1 MNPLTKTLQNSTTFL
16 PPSDTELEK
25 VILGAVLLD
34 FKALNRVEGILTPK
48 KFFDPR
54 NELIMEAVLKLKSE
68 NLPIDIL
75 TVTQTLRKSKEL
87 TSAGGPQ
94 YIAELTNRVS
104 STANLE
110 VWALQLTEMY
120 LKRELAKSA
129 ARIAE
134 LALSPENDPFEI
146 YNQFSAELTDLI
158 RDNLKGQSSHV
169 STITPETSESI
180 EAREKT
186 GVAGIPTGIRAIDS
200 VLGGHQ
206 KSDLVYIAARPG
218 MGKTSFA
225 ISVLLNMAQQ
235 NKPVAFF
242 SLEMSRVQIVFR
254 MTSIL
259 SGLNAEQ
266 LAKHRLDRETKV
278 KYYQTVDQL
287 NALPIFID
295 DNAALS
301 VYDLKTRI
309 RTLRE
314 KHKIEAVFID
324 YVQLISAAKS
334 KNANRE
340 QEVSAISRGLK
351 LIAKENNLP
360 VIALAQLSRSLETR
374 SDKRPMLSDLRDSG
388 SLEQDADVV
397 SFLYRQD
404 YYDKNSGINNAEFI
418 IAKHRNGRT
427 GFVNINFTPE
437 TMHYTDIQNV
447 QPQNYFDL

>member
-1 MNPLTKTLQNSTTFL
+1 MNLTTFL
-16 PPSDTELEK
+16 PPNDIELEK
-25 VILGAVLLD
+25 IILGAILLD
-34 FKALNRVEGILTPK
+34 FNALKRVDGILTSE

-54 NELIMEAVLKLKSE
+54 NGLVMDSVLKLK
-68 NLPIDIL
+68 NDNQPIDIL
-75 TVTQTLRKSKEL
+75 TVIQTLRKSKEL
-87 TSAGGPQ
+87 TNAGGPQ
-94 YIAELTNRVS
+94 YISDLTNRVS

-110 VWALQLTEMY
+110 TWALSLTEMY
-120 LKRELAKSA
+120 LKRELSKSA
-129 ARIAE
+129 ARVAE
-134 LALSPENDPFEI
+134 LALSPETDPFEL
-146 YNQFSAELTDLI
+146 YNNFSAELTELI
-158 RDNLKGQSSHV
+158 RSNLKGQSSHV
-169 STITPETSESI
+169 STITPETTDSI
-180 EAREKT
+180 EGREKT
-186 GVAGIPTGIRAIDS
+186 GVAGLPTGIRAIDG

-225 ISVLLNMAQQ
+225 ISVLLNMAQ
-235 NKPVAFF
+235 NGKPVAFF

-254 MTSIL
+254 MASIL
-259 SGLNAEQ
+259 SGINAEQ
-266 LAKHRLDRETKV
+266 LAKHRLDRDSKV

-287 NALPIFID
+287 NALPIYID

-301 VYDLKTRI
+301 IYDLKTRV
-309 RTLRE
+309 RTLKE

-324 YVQLISAAKS
+324 YVQLIAAAKS
-334 KNANRE
+334 KTANRE

-351 LIAKENNLP
+351 LIAKENDIP

-404 YYDKNSGINNAEFI
+404 YYDKNSGINTAEFI

-437 TMHYTDIQNV
+437 TMHYTDTAQI
-447 QPQNYFDL
+447 QPQNYFEL

>member
-1 MNPLTKTLQNSTTFL
+1 MKELIKTSQSLTTFL
-16 PPSDTELEK
+16 PPNDTELEK

-34 FKALNRVEGILTPK
+34 FKALNRVEGIVTPK

-54 NELIMEAVLKLKSE
+54 NELVMEAILKLKSE

-75 TVTQTLRKSKEL
+75 TVVQTLRKSKQI
-87 TSAGGPQ
+87 TNVGGAV

-129 ARIAE
+129 SRIAE
-134 LALSPENDPFEI
+134 LALSAETDPFEI
-146 YNQFSAELTDLI
+146 YNEFSAELTDLI
-158 RDNLKGQSSHV
+158 RDNLKGQSLHV
-169 STITPETSESI
+169 STITPETTESI

-186 GVAGIPTGIRAIDS
+186 GVAGIPTGIQAIDN

-225 ISVLLNMAQQ
+225 ISVMLNMAEKG
-235 NKPVAFF
+235 KPVAFF

-254 MTSIL
+254 MASIL

-266 LAKHRLDRETKV
+266 LAKHRLDKETKV
-278 KYYQTVDQL
+278 KYYQTVDRL

-301 VYDLKTRI
+301 VYDLKTRV

-334 KNANRE
+334 KTANRE

-397 SFLYRQD
+397 SFLYRAD

-437 TMHYTDIQNV
+437 TMHYSDTSKAI
-447 QPQNYFDL
+447 NYESWEL

>member
-1 MNPLTKTLQNSTTFL
+1 MTNSNIL
-16 PPSDTELEK
+16 VPPSDVDLEK
-25 VILGAVLLD
+25 TILGAILLD
-34 FKALNRVEGILTPK
+34 FKALNRVDGILTPK

-54 NELIMEAVLKLKSE
+54 NELVMQSVLKLKNE

-75 TVTQTLRKSKEL
+75 TVTQTLRKNKEL
-87 TSAGGPQ
+87 TSAGGPA
-94 YIAELTNRVS
+94 YIAELTSRVS

-110 VWALQLTEMY
+110 VWALSLTEMY
-120 LKRELAKSA
+120 LKREIAKSA
-129 ARIAE
+129 ARMAE
-134 LALSPENDPFEI
+134 LALSPENDPFDL
-146 YNQFSAELTDLI
+146 YNQFSTELTDLI

-169 STITPETSESI
+169 STITPETSLSI
-180 EAREKT
+180 EGREKT
-186 GVAGIPTGIRAIDS
+186 GVSGTPTGIRSIDG

-206 KSDLVYIAARPG
+206 KSDLVYVAARPG

-225 ISVLLNMAQQ
+225 LSVLINIA
-235 NKPVAFF
+235 KTGKAVAFF

-254 MTSIL
+254 MASIL
-259 SGLNAEQ
+259 SGINAEM

-278 KYYQTVDQL
+278 KYYQIVDEL
-287 NALPIFID
+287 NALPIYID
-295 DNAALS
+295 DQAALTIH
-301 VYDLKTRI
+301 DIKTRV

-324 YVQLISAAKS
+324 YVQLISAP
-334 KNANRE
+334 KNKTANRE

-351 LIAKENNLP
+351 LIAKENDLP

-397 SFLYRQD
+397 AFLYRED
-404 YYDKNSGINNAEFI
+404 YYSKESGINTAEFI

-437 TMHYTDIQNV
+437 TMHYTDTQQI
-447 QPQNYFDL
+447 QPQNYFEL

>member
-1 MNPLTKTLQNSTTFL
+1 MTNSNIL
-16 PPSDTELEK
+16 VPPSDVDLEK
-25 VILGAVLLD
+25 TILGAILLD
-34 FKALNRVEGILTPK
+34 FKALNRVDGILTPQ

-54 NELIMEAVLKLKSE
+54 NELVMQSVLKLKNE

-75 TVTQTLRKSKEL
+75 TVTQTLRKNKEL
-87 TSAGGPQ
+87 TSAGGPA
-94 YIAELTNRVS
+94 YIAELTSRVS

-110 VWALQLTEMY
+110 VWALSLTEMY
-120 LKRELAKSA
+120 LKREISKSA
-129 ARIAE
+129 ARMAE
-134 LALSPENDPFEI
+134 LALSPENDPFDL
-146 YNQFSAELTDLI
+146 YNQFSTELTDLI

-169 STITPETSESI
+169 STITPETTLSI
-180 EAREKT
+180 EGREKT
-186 GVAGIPTGIRAIDS
+186 GVSGTPTGIRAIDG

-225 ISVLLNMAQQ
+225 LSVLINIA
-235 NKPVAFF
+235 KTGKAVAFF

-254 MTSIL
+254 MASIL
-259 SGLNAEQ
+259 SGINAEM

-278 KYYQTVDQL
+278 KYYQIIDEL
-287 NALPIFID
+287 NALPIYID
-295 DNAALS
+295 DQAALTIH
-301 VYDLKTRI
+301 DLKTRV

-334 KNANRE
+334 KTANRE

-351 LIAKENNLP
+351 LIAKENDLP

-397 SFLYRQD
+397 AFLYRED
-404 YYDKNSGINNAEFI
+404 YYSKESGIKTAEFI

-437 TMHYTDIQNV
+437 TMHYTDTQQS
-447 QPQNYFDL
+447 QPKNYFEL

>member
-1 MNPLTKTLQNSTTFL
+1 MNTTHYNTSL
-16 PPSDTELEK
+16 IPPSDTELEK
-25 VILGAVLLD
+25 TILGAILLD
-34 FKALNRVEGILTPK
+34 FNALNRVEGILTPQ

-54 NELIMEAVLKLKSE
+54 NGLIIESVLRLKSQ

-75 TVTQTLRKSKEL
+75 TVTQTLRKNNQLSE
-87 TSAGGPQ
+87 AGGAM
-94 YIAELTNRVS
+94 YLSELTNRVA

-120 LKRELAKSA
+120 LKRELSKA
-129 ARIAE
+129 ASRIAE
-134 LALSPENDPFEI
+134 LALSPEVDPFEL

-158 RDNLKGQSSHV
+158 RDNLKGQSMHV
-169 STITPETSESI
+169 STITPETSQSI

-186 GVAGIPTGIRAIDS
+186 GVAGIPTGIRAIDG

-235 NKPVAFF
+235 GKPVAFF
-242 SLEMSRVQIVFR
+242 SLEMSKVQIVFR
-254 MTSIL
+254 MASIL
-259 SGLNAEQ
+259 SGLNAEM
-266 LAKHRLDRETKV
+266 LAKHRLDRDSKV
-278 KYYQTVDQL
+278 KYYQIVDRI
-287 NALPIFID
+287 NALPIYID

-301 VYDLKTRI
+301 IYDLKTRI

-314 KHKIEAVFID
+314 KYKIEAVFID
-324 YVQLISAAKS
+324 YVQLIAAAKS
-334 KNANRE
+334 KTANRE

-351 LIAKENNLP
+351 LIAKENDLP

-397 SFLYRQD
+397 SFLFRQD

-427 GFVNINFTPE
+427 GFVNVNFTPE
-437 TMHYTDIQNV
+437 TMHYTDTQKIQ
-447 QPQNYFDL
+447 PENYFEL

>member
-1 MNPLTKTLQNSTTFL
+1 MTNLNILV
-16 PPSDTELEK
+16 PPSDVDLEK
-25 VILGAVLLD
+25 TILGAILLD
-34 FKALNRVEGILTPK
+34 FKALNRVDGILTPQ

-54 NELIMEAVLKLKSE
+54 NGLIMESVLKLKNE

-75 TVTQTLRKSKEL
+75 TVTQTLRKNKEL
-87 TSAGGPQ
+87 TSAGGPA
-94 YIAELTNRVS
+94 YIAELTSRVS

-110 VWALQLTEMY
+110 VWALSLTEMY
-120 LKRELAKSA
+120 LKREIAKSA
-129 ARIAE
+129 ARMAE
-134 LALSPENDPFEI
+134 LALSPENDPFDL

-169 STITPETSESI
+169 STITPETTLSI
-180 EAREKT
+180 EGREKT
-186 GVAGIPTGIRAIDS
+186 GVSGTPTGIRSIDG

-206 KSDLVYIAARPG
+206 KSDLVYVAARPG

-225 ISVLLNMAQQ
+225 LSILINIA
-235 NKPVAFF
+235 KTGKAVAFF

-254 MTSIL
+254 MASIL
-259 SGLNAEQ
+259 SGINAEM

-278 KYYQTVDQL
+278 KYYQIVDEL
-287 NALPIFID
+287 NALPIYID
-295 DNAALS
+295 DQAALTIH
-301 VYDLKTRI
+301 DLKTRV

-324 YVQLISAAKS
+324 YVQLISAAKN
-334 KNANRE
+334 KTANRE

-351 LIAKENNLP
+351 LIAKENEVP

-397 SFLYRQD
+397 AFLYRED
-404 YYDKNSGINNAEFI
+404 YYNKESGINIAEFI

-437 TMHYTDIQNV
+437 TMHYTDVTNPA
-447 QPQNYFDL
+447 PQNYFEL

>member
-1 MNPLTKTLQNSTTFL
+1 MNLTTFL
-16 PPSDTELEK
+16 PPNDTELEK
-25 VILGAVLLD
+25 IILGAILLD
-34 FKALNRVEGILTPK
+34 FNALKRVEGILTSE

-54 NELIMEAVLKLKSE
+54 NGLVMQSVLKLKNE
-68 NLPIDIL
+68 NQPIDIL
-75 TVTQTLRKSKEL
+75 TVTQTLRKGKQL
-87 TSAGGPQ
+87 TSAGGPA
-94 YIAELTNRVS
+94 YVAELTNRVS

-110 VWALQLTEMY
+110 TWALTLTEMY

-129 ARIAE
+129 ARVAE
-134 LALSPENDPFEI
+134 LALSPETDPFEL
-146 YNQFSAELTDLI
+146 YNHFSTELTDLI
-158 RDNLKGQSSHV
+158 RNNLKGQSSHV
-169 STITPETSESI
+169 STITPETTESI

-186 GVAGIPTGIRAIDS
+186 GVAGLPTGIRAIDG

-225 ISVLLNMAQQ
+225 ISVMLNMAQSG
-235 NKPVAFF
+235 KAVAFF

-254 MTSIL
+254 MASIL

-266 LAKHRLDRETKV
+266 LAKHRLDRDAKI

-287 NALPIFID
+287 NALPIYID
-295 DNAALS
+295 DNAALN
-301 VYDLKTRI
+301 VYDIKTRV

-324 YVQLISAAKS
+324 YVQLIAAAKS
-334 KNANRE
+334 KTANRE

-351 LIAKENNLP
+351 LIAKENDLP

-404 YYDKNSGINNAEFI
+404 YYDKNSGINTAEFI

-437 TMHYTDIQNV
+437 TMHYTDTQKIQ
-447 QPQNYFDL
+447 PENYFEL

>member
-1 MNPLTKTLQNSTTFL
+1 MNLTTFL
-16 PPSDTELEK
+16 PPNDTELEK
-25 VILGAVLLD
+25 IILGAILLD
-34 FKALNRVEGILTPK
+34 FNALKRVEGILTSE

-54 NELIMEAVLKLKSE
+54 NGLVMESVLKLKNE
-68 NLPIDIL
+68 NQPIDIL
-75 TVTQTLRKSKEL
+75 TVTQTLRKGKQL
-87 TSAGGPQ
+87 TSAGGPA
-94 YIAELTNRVS
+94 YVAELTNRVS

-110 VWALQLTEMY
+110 TWALTLTEMY

-129 ARIAE
+129 ARVAE
-134 LALSPENDPFEI
+134 LALSPETDPFEL
-146 YNQFSAELTDLI
+146 YNQFSTELTDLI
-158 RDNLKGQSSHV
+158 RNNLKGQSSHV

-186 GVAGIPTGIRAIDS
+186 GVAGLPTGIRAIDG

-225 ISVLLNMAQQ
+225 ISVMLNMAQSG
-235 NKPVAFF
+235 KPVAFF

-254 MTSIL
+254 MASIL

-266 LAKHRLDRETKV
+266 LAKHRLDRDAKI

-287 NALPIFID
+287 NALPIYID
-295 DNAALS
+295 DNAALN
-301 VYDLKTRI
+301 VYDIKTRV

-324 YVQLISAAKS
+324 YVQLIAAAKS
-334 KNANRE
+334 KTANRE

-351 LIAKENNLP
+351 LIAKENDLP

-404 YYDKNSGINNAEFI
+404 YYDKNSGINTAEFI

-437 TMHYTDIQNV
+437 TMHYTDTQRIE
-447 QPQNYFDL
+447 PENYFEL

>member
-1 MNPLTKTLQNSTTFL
+1 MNLTTFL
-16 PPSDTELEK
+16 PPNDTELEK
-25 VILGAVLLD
+25 IILGAILLD
-34 FKALNRVEGILTPK
+34 FNALKRVEGTLTSE

-54 NELIMEAVLKLKSE
+54 NGLVMESVLKLKNE
-68 NLPIDIL
+68 NQPIDIL
-75 TVTQTLRKSKEL
+75 TVIQTLRKGKQL
-87 TSAGGPQ
+87 TSAGGPA
-94 YIAELTNRVS
+94 YVAELTNRVS

-110 VWALQLTEMY
+110 TWALALTEMY

-129 ARIAE
+129 ARVAE
-134 LALSPENDPFEI
+134 LALSPETDPFEL

-158 RDNLKGQSSHV
+158 RNNLKGQSSHV
-169 STITPETSESI
+169 SSITPETSESI

-186 GVAGIPTGIRAIDS
+186 GVAGLPTGIRAIDS

-225 ISVLLNMAQQ
+225 ISVMLNMAQSG
-235 NKPVAFF
+235 KPVAFF

-254 MTSIL
+254 MASIL

-266 LAKHRLDRETKV
+266 LAKHRLDRDSKI

-287 NALPIFID
+287 NALPIYID
-295 DNAALS
+295 DNAALN
-301 VYDLKTRI
+301 VYDIKTRV

-324 YVQLISAAKS
+324 YVQLIAAAKS
-334 KNANRE
+334 KTANRE

-351 LIAKENNLP
+351 LIAKENDLP

-404 YYDKNSGINNAEFI
+404 YYDKNSGINTAEFI

-437 TMHYTDIQNV
+437 TMHYTDTQKIQ
-447 QPQNYFDL
+447 PENYFEL

>member
-1 MNPLTKTLQNSTTFL
+1 MNLTTPS
-16 PPSDTELEK
+16 PPNDTDLER
-25 VILGAVLLD
+25 VVLGAVLLD
-34 FKALNRVEGILTPK
+34 FKALSRVDGILLPK

-54 NELIMEAVLKLKSE
+54 NEAIMEAVISLKNQ

-75 TVTQTLRKSKEL
+75 TVTQTLRKTKQL
-87 TSAGGPQ
+87 TSAGGAQ
-94 YIAELTNRVS
+94 YVADLTTRVA

-110 VWALQLTEMY
+110 TWAHALTEMH
-120 LKRELAKSA
+120 LKREMGKISMKLTGLAYSVDG
-129 ARIAE
+129 
-134 LALSPENDPFEI
+134 DPFEI
-146 YNQFSAELTDLI
+146 YNQFSSELTELI
-158 RDNLKGQSSHV
+158 RENLKGQSSHV
-169 STITPETSESI
+169 SNTTPEASESI
-180 EAREKT
+180 EGREKT
-186 GVAGIPTGIRAIDS
+186 GISGIPTGIRAIDG

-225 ISVLLNMAQQ
+225 ISVMLNIA
-235 NKPVAFF
+235 KTGRPVAFF

-254 MTSIL
+254 MASIL
-259 SGLNAEQ
+259 SGLNAEM
-266 LAKHRLDRETKV
+266 LAKHRLDKDSKF
-278 KYYQTVDQL
+278 KYYQIIDQL
-287 NALPIFID
+287 NALPIYID
-295 DNAALS
+295 DNAG
-301 VYDLKTRI
+301 VTIYDIKTKV

-314 KHKIEAVFID
+314 KYKVEAVFID
-324 YVQLISAAKS
+324 YVQLISAAKN

-351 LIAKENNLP
+351 LIAKENEIP

-374 SDKRPMLSDLRDSG
+374 TDKRPMLSDLRDSG

-397 SFLYRQD
+397 SFLYRAD

-437 TMHYTDIQNV
+437 TMHYTDTQQM
-447 QPQNYFDL
+447 QPQNYFEL

>member
-1 MNPLTKTLQNSTTFL
+1 MNLTTFL
-16 PPSDTELEK
+16 PPNDTELEK
-25 VILGAVLLD
+25 IILGAILLD
-34 FKALNRVEGILTPK
+34 FNALKRVEGILTSE

-54 NELIMEAVLKLKSE
+54 NGLVMDSILKLKNE
-68 NLPIDIL
+68 NQPIDIL
-75 TVTQTLRKSKEL
+75 TVIQTLRKSKQL

-94 YIAELTNRVS
+94 YISELTNRVS

-110 VWALQLTEMY
+110 AWALSLTEMY

-134 LALSPENDPFEI
+134 LSLSPETDPFEL
-146 YNQFSAELTDLI
+146 YNQFSAELTELI
-158 RDNLKGQSSHV
+158 RSNLKGQSSHV
-169 STITPETSESI
+169 STITPETTESI
-180 EAREKT
+180 ENREKT
-186 GVAGIPTGIRAIDS
+186 GVAGLPTGIRAIDG

-225 ISVLLNMAQQ
+225 ISVLLNMAQ
-235 NKPVAFF
+235 NGKPVAFF

-254 MTSIL
+254 MASIL

-266 LAKHRLDRETKV
+266 LAKHRLDRDSKV

-287 NALPIFID
+287 NALPIYID

-301 VYDLKTRI
+301 IYDLKTRV

-324 YVQLISAAKS
+324 YVQLIAAAKS
-334 KNANRE
+334 KTANRE

-351 LIAKENNLP
+351 LIAKENDLP

-437 TMHYTDIQNV
+437 TMHYTDTPQI
-447 QPQNYFDL
+447 QPQNYFEL

>member
-1 MNPLTKTLQNSTTFL
+1 MNLTTFL

-25 VILGAVLLD
+25 IILGAILLD
-34 FKALNRVEGILTPK
+34 FNALKRVEGTLTSE

-54 NELIMEAVLKLKSE
+54 NGLIMDSILKLKNE
-68 NLPIDIL
+68 NQPIDIL
-75 TVTQTLRKSKEL
+75 TVIQTLRKSKDL
-87 TSAGGPQ
+87 TSAGGAQ
-94 YIAELTNRVS
+94 YISELTNRVS

-110 VWALQLTEMY
+110 VWALSLTEMY
-120 LKRELAKSA
+120 LKRELSKSA

-134 LALSPENDPFEI
+134 LSLSPETDPFEL
-146 YNQFSAELTDLI
+146 YNQFSNELTELI
-158 RDNLKGQSSHV
+158 RSNLKGQSSHV
-169 STITPETSESI
+169 STITPETTESI
-180 EAREKT
+180 EGREKT
-186 GVAGIPTGIRAIDS
+186 GVAGIPTGIRAIDG

-225 ISVLLNMAQQ
+225 ISVMLNMAQSG
-235 NKPVAFF
+235 KAVAFF

-254 MTSIL
+254 MASIL

-266 LAKHRLDRETKV
+266 LAKHRLDRDSKV
-278 KYYQTVDQL
+278 KYYQTVDRL
-287 NALPIFID
+287 NALPIYID

-301 VYDLKTRI
+301 IYDLKTRV

-324 YVQLISAAKS
+324 YVQLIAAAKS
-334 KNANRE
+334 KTANRE

-351 LIAKENNLP
+351 LIAKENDLP

-404 YYDKNSGINNAEFI
+404 YYDKNSGINTAEFI

-437 TMHYTDIQNV
+437 TMHYTDTPQI
-447 QPQNYFDL
+447 QPQNYFEL

>member
-1 MNPLTKTLQNSTTFL
+1 MNLTTFL
-16 PPSDTELEK
+16 PPNDTELEK
-25 VILGAVLLD
+25 IILGAILLD
-34 FKALNRVEGILTPK
+34 FNALKRVEGILTSE

-54 NELIMEAVLKLKSE
+54 NGLVMESVLKLKNE
-68 NLPIDIL
+68 NQPIDIL
-75 TVTQTLRKSKEL
+75 TVTQTLRKGKQL
-87 TSAGGPQ
+87 TSAGGPA
-94 YIAELTNRVS
+94 YVSELTNRVS

-110 VWALQLTEMY
+110 TWALTLTEMY

-129 ARIAE
+129 ARVAE
-134 LALSPENDPFEI
+134 LALSPETDPFEL
-146 YNQFSAELTDLI
+146 YNQFSTELTDLI
-158 RDNLKGQSSHV
+158 RNNLKGQSSHV

-186 GVAGIPTGIRAIDS
+186 GVAGLPTGIRAIDG

-225 ISVLLNMAQQ
+225 ISVMLNMAQSG
-235 NKPVAFF
+235 KPVAFF

-254 MTSIL
+254 MASIL

-266 LAKHRLDRETKV
+266 LAKHRLDRDAKI

-287 NALPIFID
+287 NALPIYID
-295 DNAALS
+295 DNAALN
-301 VYDLKTRI
+301 VYDIKTRV

-324 YVQLISAAKS
+324 YVQLIAAAKS
-334 KNANRE
+334 KTANRE

-351 LIAKENNLP
+351 LIAKENDLP

-404 YYDKNSGINNAEFI
+404 YYDKNSGINTAEFI

-437 TMHYTDIQNV
+437 TMHYTDTQRIE
-447 QPQNYFDL
+447 PENYFEL

>member
-1 MNPLTKTLQNSTTFL
+1 
-16 PPSDTELEK
+16 
-25 VILGAVLLD
+25 
-34 FKALNRVEGILTPK
+34 
-48 KFFDPR
+48 
-54 NELIMEAVLKLKSE
+54 MESVLKLKNE
-68 NLPIDIL
+68 NQPIDIL
-75 TVTQTLRKSKEL
+75 TVTQTLRKGKQL
-87 TSAGGPQ
+87 TSAGGPA
-94 YIAELTNRVS
+94 YVAELTNRVS

-110 VWALQLTEMY
+110 TWALTLTEMY

-129 ARIAE
+129 ARVAE
-134 LALSPENDPFEI
+134 LALSPETDPFEL
-146 YNQFSAELTDLI
+146 YNQFSTELTDLI
-158 RDNLKGQSSHV
+158 RNNLKGQSSHV
-169 STITPETSESI
+169 SSITPETSESI

-186 GVAGIPTGIRAIDS
+186 GVAGLPTGIRAIDG

-225 ISVLLNMAQQ
+225 ISVMLNMAQSG
-235 NKPVAFF
+235 KPVAFF

-254 MTSIL
+254 MASIL

-266 LAKHRLDRETKV
+266 LAKHRLDRDAKI

-287 NALPIFID
+287 NALPIYID
-295 DNAALS
+295 DNAALN
-301 VYDLKTRI
+301 VYDIKTRV

-324 YVQLISAAKS
+324 YVQLIAAAKS
-334 KNANRE
+334 KTANRE

-351 LIAKENNLP
+351 LIAKENDLP

-404 YYDKNSGINNAEFI
+404 YYDKNSGINTAEFI

-437 TMHYTDIQNV
+437 TMHYTDTQKIQ
-447 QPQNYFDL
+447 PENYFEL

>member
-1 MNPLTKTLQNSTTFL
+1 MQSVLQ
-16 PPSDTELEK
+16 
-25 VILGAVLLD
+25 
-34 FKALNRVEGILTPK
+34 
-48 KFFDPR
+48 
-54 NELIMEAVLKLKSE
+54 LK
-68 NLPIDIL
+68 NDNQPIDIL
-75 TVTQTLRKSKEL
+75 TVIQTLRKSKQL
-87 TSAGGPQ
+87 TNAGGPA
-94 YIAELTNRVS
+94 YVSELTNRVS

-110 VWALQLTEMY
+110 TWALTLTEMY
-120 LKRELAKSA
+120 LKRELAKNA
-129 ARIAE
+129 ARMAE
-134 LALSPENDPFEI
+134 MALAPETDPFEL

-158 RDNLKGQSSHV
+158 RTNLKGQSSHV
-169 STITPETSESI
+169 SNITPETSESI

-186 GVAGIPTGIRAIDS
+186 GVAGLPTGIRAIDG

-225 ISVLLNMAQQ
+225 ISVLLNMAKSG
-235 NKPVAFF
+235 KPVAFF

-254 MTSIL
+254 MASIL

-266 LAKHRLDRETKV
+266 LAKHRLDRDAKI

-287 NALPIFID
+287 NALPIYID
-295 DNAALS
+295 DNAALNI
-301 VYDLKTRI
+301 YDLKTRV
-309 RTLRE
+309 RMLSE

-324 YVQLISAAKS
+324 YVQLIAAPKS
-334 KNANRE
+334 KTANRE

-351 LIAKENNLP
+351 LIAKENDLP

-404 YYDKNSGINNAEFI
+404 YYDKTSGINTAEFI

-427 GFVNINFTPE
+427 GFININFTPE
-437 TMHYTDIQNV
+437 TMHYTDIQNKPINTNEV
-447 QPQNYFDL
+447 WDL

>member
-1 MNPLTKTLQNSTTFL
+1 MNLTTFL
-16 PPSDTELEK
+16 PPNDTELEK
-25 VILGAVLLD
+25 IILGAILLD
-34 FKALNRVEGILTPK
+34 FNALKRVDGILTSE

-54 NELIMEAVLKLKSE
+54 NGLVMESVLKLK
-68 NLPIDIL
+68 NDNQPIDIL
-75 TVTQTLRKSKEL
+75 TVTQALRKSKQL

-94 YIAELTNRVS
+94 YISELTSRVS

-110 VWALQLTEMY
+110 VWALSLTEMF

-129 ARIAE
+129 ARVAE
-134 LALSPENDPFEI
+134 LALSPETDPFEL
-146 YNQFSAELTDLI
+146 YNQFSTELTDLI
-158 RDNLKGQSSHV
+158 RNNLKGQSSHV
-169 STITPETSESI
+169 SNITPETTESI

-186 GVAGIPTGIRAIDS
+186 GVAGLPTGIRAIDG

-225 ISVLLNMAQQ
+225 ISVLLNMAKSG
-235 NKPVAFF
+235 KPVAFF

-254 MTSIL
+254 MASIM

-266 LAKHRLDRETKV
+266 LAKHRLDRDSKV

-287 NALPIFID
+287 NALPIYID
-295 DNAALS
+295 DNAALNI
-301 VYDLKTRI
+301 YDLKTRV
-309 RTLRE
+309 RTLKE

-324 YVQLISAAKS
+324 YVQLIAAAKS
-334 KNANRE
+334 KTANRE

-351 LIAKENNLP
+351 LIAKENDLP

-404 YYDKNSGINNAEFI
+404 YYDKTSGINTAEFI

-437 TMHYTDIQNV
+437 TMHYTDTPKIQPEN
-447 QPQNYFDL
+447 FFEL

>member
-1 MNPLTKTLQNSTTFL
+1 MNSTTFL
-16 PPSDTELEK
+16 PPNDTELEK
-25 VILGAVLLD
+25 IILGAILLD
-34 FKALNRVEGILTPK
+34 FNALKRVEGVLTSE

-54 NELIMEAVLKLKSE
+54 NGLVMESVLKLKNE
-68 NLPIDIL
+68 NQPIDIL
-75 TVTQTLRKSKEL
+75 TVTQTLRKGKQL
-87 TSAGGPQ
+87 TSAGGPA
-94 YIAELTNRVS
+94 YVAELTNRVS

-110 VWALQLTEMY
+110 TWALTLTEMY

-129 ARIAE
+129 ARVAE
-134 LALSPENDPFEI
+134 LALSPETDPFEL
-146 YNQFSAELTDLI
+146 YNQFSTELTDLI
-158 RDNLKGQSSHV
+158 RNNLKGQSSHV
-169 STITPETSESI
+169 SSITPETSESI

-186 GVAGIPTGIRAIDS
+186 GVAGLPTGIRAIDG

-225 ISVLLNMAQQ
+225 ISVMLNMAQSG
-235 NKPVAFF
+235 KPVAFF

-254 MTSIL
+254 MASIL

-266 LAKHRLDRETKV
+266 LAKHRLDRDAKM

-287 NALPIFID
+287 NALPIYID
-295 DNAALS
+295 DNAALN
-301 VYDLKTRI
+301 VYDIKTRV

-324 YVQLISAAKS
+324 YVQLIAAAKS
-334 KNANRE
+334 KTANRE

-351 LIAKENNLP
+351 LIAKENDLP

-404 YYDKNSGINNAEFI
+404 YYDKNSGINTAEFI

-437 TMHYTDIQNV
+437 TMHYTDTQTKIT
-447 QPQNYFDL
+447 NYESWEL

>member
-1 MNPLTKTLQNSTTFL
+1 MIKLNTLI
-16 PPSDTELEK
+16 PPNDVELEK
-25 VILGAVLLD
+25 TLIGAILLD
-34 FKALNRVEGILTPK
+34 FNALNRIQGILTPQ

-54 NELIMEAVLKLKSE
+54 NALVMQSILKLKNE

-75 TVTQTLRKSKEL
+75 TVTQTLRKDKEL
-87 TSAGGPQ
+87 TNVGGPV
-94 YIAELTNRVS
+94 YVADLTGRVS
-104 STANLE
+104 STANIE
-110 VWALQLTEMY
+110 VWALALTEMY
-120 LKRELAKSA
+120 LKREIAKISS
-129 ARIAE
+129 RMAE
-134 LALSPENDPFEI
+134 LALSPENDPFDL

-158 RDNLKGQSSHV
+158 RENLKGQSSHI

-186 GVAGIPTGIRAIDS
+186 GISGIPTGIKAIDS

-206 KSDLVYIAARPG
+206 NSDLVYVAARPG

-225 ISVLLNMAQQ
+225 LSVLLNIA
-235 NKPVAFF
+235 KTGKAVAFF

-254 MTSIL
+254 MASIV
-259 SGLNAEQ
+259 SEINAEM
-266 LAKHRLDRETKV
+266 LAKHQLDRDTKF

-287 NALPIFID
+287 NALPIYID
-295 DNAALS
+295 DNAGLTIH
-301 VYDLKTRI
+301 DLKTRI
-309 RTLRE
+309 RTLKE
-314 KHKIEAVFID
+314 KFKIEAVFID
-324 YVQLISAAKS
+324 YVQLISGGKV
-334 KNANRE
+334 KNQNRE

-388 SLEQDADVV
+388 SLEQDSDVV
-397 SFLYRQD
+397 AFLYRED
-404 YYDKNSGINNAEFI
+404 YYSKEPGINSAEFI

-437 TMHYTDIQNV
+437 TMHYTDTPQI
-447 QPQNYFDL
+447 QPQNYFEL

>member
-1 MNPLTKTLQNSTTFL
+1 MNLTTFL
-16 PPSDTELEK
+16 PPNDTELEK
-25 VILGAVLLD
+25 IILGAILLD
-34 FKALNRVEGILTPK
+34 FNALKRVDGILTSE

-54 NELIMEAVLKLKSE
+54 NGLIMESVLKLKNE
-68 NLPIDIL
+68 NQPIDIL
-75 TVTQTLRKSKEL
+75 TVTQALRKSKQL

-94 YIAELTNRVS
+94 YISELTSRVS

-110 VWALQLTEMY
+110 VWALSLTEMF

-129 ARIAE
+129 ARVAE
-134 LALSPENDPFEI
+134 LALSPETDPFEL
-146 YNQFSAELTDLI
+146 YNQFSTELTDLI
-158 RDNLKGQSSHV
+158 RNNLKGQSSHV
-169 STITPETSESI
+169 SNITPETTESI

-186 GVAGIPTGIRAIDS
+186 GVAGLPTGIRAIDG

-225 ISVLLNMAQQ
+225 ISVLLNMAKSG
-235 NKPVAFF
+235 KPVAFF

-254 MTSIL
+254 MASIL

-266 LAKHRLDRETKV
+266 LAKHRLDRESKV

-287 NALPIFID
+287 NALPIYID
-295 DNAALS
+295 DNAALNI
-301 VYDLKTRI
+301 YDLKTRV
-309 RTLRE
+309 RTLKE

-324 YVQLISAAKS
+324 YVQLIAAAKS
-334 KNANRE
+334 KTANRE

-351 LIAKENNLP
+351 LIAKENDLP

-404 YYDKNSGINNAEFI
+404 YYDKTSGINTAEFI

-437 TMHYTDIQNV
+437 TMHYTDTPKIQPEN
-447 QPQNYFDL
+447 FFEL

>member
-1 MNPLTKTLQNSTTFL
+1 MNLTTFL
-16 PPSDTELEK
+16 PANDTELEK
-25 VILGAVLLD
+25 IILGAILLD
-34 FKALNRVEGILTPK
+34 FNALKRVEGILTSE

-54 NELIMEAVLKLKSE
+54 NGLVMDSVLKLK
-68 NLPIDIL
+68 NDNQPIDIL
-75 TVTQTLRKSKEL
+75 TVIQTLRKSKEL
-87 TSAGGPQ
+87 TNAGGPQ
-94 YIAELTNRVS
+94 YISDLTNRVS

-110 VWALQLTEMY
+110 TWALSLTEMY
-120 LKRELAKSA
+120 LKRELSKSA
-129 ARIAE
+129 ARVAE
-134 LALSPENDPFEI
+134 LALSPETDPFEL
-146 YNQFSAELTDLI
+146 YNQFSTELTDLI
-158 RDNLKGQSSHV
+158 RNNLKGQSSHV
-169 STITPETSESI
+169 SSITPETSESI

-186 GVAGIPTGIRAIDS
+186 GVAGLPTGIRAIDG

-225 ISVLLNMAQQ
+225 ISVMLNMAQSG
-235 NKPVAFF
+235 KPVAFF

-254 MTSIL
+254 MASIL

-266 LAKHRLDRETKV
+266 LAKHRLDRDAKI

-287 NALPIFID
+287 NALPIYID
-295 DNAALS
+295 DNAALN
-301 VYDLKTRI
+301 VYDIKTRV

-324 YVQLISAAKS
+324 YVQLIAAAKS
-334 KNANRE
+334 KTANRE

-351 LIAKENNLP
+351 LIAKENDLP

-404 YYDKNSGINNAEFI
+404 YYDKNSGINTAEFI

-437 TMHYTDIQNV
+437 TMHYTDTQRME
-447 QPQNYFDL
+447 PENYFEL

>member
-1 MNPLTKTLQNSTTFL
+1 
-16 PPSDTELEK
+16 
-25 VILGAVLLD
+25 
-34 FKALNRVEGILTPK
+34 
-48 KFFDPR
+48 
-54 NELIMEAVLKLKSE
+54 
-68 NLPIDIL
+68 
-75 TVTQTLRKSKEL
+75 
-87 TSAGGPQ
+87 
-94 YIAELTNRVS
+94 
-104 STANLE
+104 
-110 VWALQLTEMY
+110 
-120 LKRELAKSA
+120 
-129 ARIAE
+129 
-134 LALSPENDPFEI
+134 
-146 YNQFSAELTDLI
+146 
-158 RDNLKGQSSHV
+158 
-169 STITPETSESI
+169 
-180 EAREKT
+180 
-186 GVAGIPTGIRAIDS
+186 

-225 ISVLLNMAQQ
+225 ISVMLNMAQSG
-235 NKPVAFF
+235 KPVAFF

-254 MTSIL
+254 MASIL

-266 LAKHRLDRETKV
+266 LAKHRLDRDAKI

-287 NALPIFID
+287 NALPIYID
-295 DNAALS
+295 DNAALN
-301 VYDLKTRI
+301 VYDIKTRV

-324 YVQLISAAKS
+324 YVQLIAAAKS
-334 KNANRE
+334 KTANRE

-351 LIAKENNLP
+351 LIAKENDLP

-404 YYDKNSGINNAEFI
+404 YYDKNSGINTAEFI

-437 TMHYTDIQNV
+437 TMHYTDTQRIE
-447 QPQNYFDL
+447 PENYFEL

>member
-1 MNPLTKTLQNSTTFL
+1 MNLTTFL
-16 PPSDTELEK
+16 PPNDTELEK
-25 VILGAVLLD
+25 IILGAILLD
-34 FKALNRVEGILTPK
+34 FNALKRVEGTLTSE

-54 NELIMEAVLKLKSE
+54 NGLVMESVLKLKNE
-68 NLPIDIL
+68 NQPIDIL
-75 TVTQTLRKSKEL
+75 TVTQTLRKSKQL

-94 YIAELTNRVS
+94 YVSELTNRVS

-110 VWALQLTEMY
+110 TWALTLTEMY

-129 ARIAE
+129 ARVAE
-134 LALSPENDPFEI
+134 LALSPETDPFEL
-146 YNQFSAELTDLI
+146 YNQFSTELTDLI
-158 RDNLKGQSSHV
+158 RNNLKGQSSHV
-169 STITPETSESI
+169 SSITPETSESI

-186 GVAGIPTGIRAIDS
+186 GVAGLPTGIRAIDG

-225 ISVLLNMAQQ
+225 ISVLLNMAQSG
-235 NKPVAFF
+235 KPVAFF

-254 MTSIL
+254 MASIL

-266 LAKHRLDRETKV
+266 LAKHRLDRDAKI

-287 NALPIFID
+287 NALPIYID
-295 DNAALS
+295 DNAALN
-301 VYDLKTRI
+301 VYDIKTRV

-324 YVQLISAAKS
+324 YVQLIAAAKS
-334 KNANRE
+334 KTANRE

-351 LIAKENNLP
+351 LIAKENDLP

-404 YYDKNSGINNAEFI
+404 YYDKNSGINTAEFI

-437 TMHYTDIQNV
+437 TMHYTDTQKIQ
-447 QPQNYFDL
+447 PENYFEL

>member
-1 MNPLTKTLQNSTTFL
+1 MKELIKTSQSLTTFL
-16 PPSDTELEK
+16 PPNDTELEK

-34 FKALNRVEGILTPK
+34 FKALNRVEGIVTPK

-54 NELIMEAVLKLKSE
+54 NELVMEAILKLKSE

-75 TVTQTLRKSKEL
+75 TVVQTLRKSKQI
-87 TSAGGPQ
+87 TNVGGAV

-129 ARIAE
+129 SRIAE
-134 LALSPENDPFEI
+134 LALSAETDPFEI
-146 YNQFSAELTDLI
+146 YNEFSAELTDLI
-158 RDNLKGQSSHV
+158 RDNLKGQSLHV
-169 STITPETSESI
+169 STITPETTESI

-186 GVAGIPTGIRAIDS
+186 GVAGIPTGIQAIDS

-225 ISVLLNMAQQ
+225 ISVMLNMAEKG
-235 NKPVAFF
+235 KPVAFF

-254 MTSIL
+254 MASIL

-266 LAKHRLDRETKV
+266 LAKHRLDKETKV
-278 KYYQTVDQL
+278 KYYQTVDRL

-301 VYDLKTRI
+301 VYDLKTRV

-334 KNANRE
+334 KTANRE

-397 SFLYRQD
+397 SFLYRAD

-437 TMHYTDIQNV
+437 TMHYSDTSKAI
-447 QPQNYFDL
+447 NYESWEL